1 MIQKPLFRTRIAR
14 PWLKGQRARYP
25 FVQPDGR
32 SYTYDYSTLPVH
44 RHLLDHGIMIHGFS
58 PFNTPG
64 HIREVAAGI
73 RKVFTAYARTATP

>member
-1 MIQKPLFRTRIAR
+1 
-14 PWLKGQRARYP
+14 
-25 FVQPDGR
+25 
-32 SYTYDYSTLPVH
+32 VH